1 MPFHRFMQVG
11 RVVLINFGPDKNKLA
26 VVVDIVDQNKCLVDG
41 GTLGIRQMISYSRI
55 AMTDFVVTI
64 ERNARPKEITK
75 AWTDADMTAKWEGT
89 SWAKKL
95 SSKVKRANLNDF
107 GRFKV
112 MVAKKQKSEIIRKKL
127 ATM

>member
-1 MPFHRFMQVG
+1 MQVG
-11 RVVLINFGPDKNKLA
+11 RVVLVNFGPHKNKLA

-55 AMTDFVVTI
+55 ALTDFVVTI
-64 ERNARPKEITK
+64 ERNAAPKEITK
-75 AWTDADMTAKWEGT
+75 AWAEADITTKWEAT

-107 GRFKV
+107 DRFKV

-127 ATM
+127 ASMYEV

>member
-1 MPFHRFMQVG
+1 MQVG
-11 RVVLINFGPDKNKLA
+11 RVVLVNFGPHKNKLA
-26 VVVDIVDQNKCLVDG
+26 VVVDIVDQNKCLIDG

-55 AMTDFVVTI
+55 ALTDFVVTI
-64 ERNARPKEITK
+64 ERNAAPKEITK
-75 AWTDADMTAKWEGT
+75 AWTEADITTKWEAT

-107 GRFKV
+107 DRFKV

-127 ATM
+127 STMYEV

>member
-11 RVVLINFGPDKNKLA
+11 GVVLINFGPDKNKLA